1 VVAALSENI
10 SNFDP
15 STICLA
21 KSLTL
26 QGFALYFAHH
36 GAARRDGPNVVI
48 GTGGEIS
55 VANPSLRQKI
65 EAGAFITAPGVFDM
79 ISALVADRLGF
90 PALYV
95 TGYGVSASHL
105 GLPDAGIMTYTDM
118 ESRVRQIAGGTTTPV
133 IADADTGYGGL
144 LNMRHTVRGYEAAGV
159 TAIQIED
166 QEFPKK
172 CGHTPG
178 RRVVPLED
186 MIQKIQVAS
195 DSRSSAD
202 FLIIARTDSRT
213 ALGIDEALRRGE
225 AFQEAGADVIFVE
238 APETVE
244 EMQMITDRMAKPT
257 LANMVSGGKTPI
269 LSAAKLAEIGFAIGI
284 HPALGFLAVG
294 HALKSAYGELLETGD
309 VAHAQLDDFGAFS
322 RLMGFEDV
330 WEFDRRWADP

>member
-1 VVAALSENI
+1 MA
-10 SNFDP
+10 DP
-15 STICLA
+15 KL
-21 KSLTL
+21 K
-26 QGFALYFAHH
+26 
-36 GAARRDGPNVVI
+36 RM
-48 GTGGEIS
+48 
-55 VANPSLRQKI
+55 I
-65 EAGAFITAPGVFDM
+65 EAGEFITAPGVFDM
-79 ISALVADRLGF
+79 ISTIVADRMGF

-118 ESRVRQIAGGTTTPV
+118 ETRVRRIAEGSNTPV

-144 LNMRHTVRGYEAAGV
+144 LNVRHTVRGYEAAGV

-166 QEFPKK
+166 QEYPKK

-186 MIQKIQVAS
+186 MISKIKVAS
-195 DSRSSAD
+195 DSRSSSD

-213 ALGIDEALRRGE
+213 NLGLDEALRRGE
-225 AFQEAGADVIFVE
+225 AFAEAGADVVFIE

-244 EMQMITDRMAKPT
+244 EMQTINDRIGKPT

-269 LSAAKLAEIGFAIGI
+269 LSSAKLADIGFAIGI

-309 VAHAQLDDFGAFS
+309 VAGAQLDNFGEFS
-322 RLMGFEDV
+322 KLMGFEDV
-330 WEFDRRWADP
+330 WEFDRKWAEV

>member
-1 VVAALSENI
+1 MA
-10 SNFDP
+10 DP
-15 STICLA
+15 KL
-21 KSLTL
+21 K
-26 QGFALYFAHH
+26 QM
-36 GAARRDGPNVVI
+36 
-48 GTGGEIS
+48 
-55 VANPSLRQKI
+55 I
-65 EAGAFITAPGVFDM
+65 EAGEFITAPGVFDM
-79 ISALVADRLGF
+79 ISTIVADRMGF

-118 ESRVRQIAGGTTTPV
+118 ETRVRRIAEGSNTPV

-144 LNMRHTVRGYEAAGV
+144 LNVRHTVRGYEAAGV

-166 QEFPKK
+166 QEYPKK

-186 MIQKIQVAS
+186 MISKIKVAS
-195 DSRSSAD
+195 DSRSSSD

-213 ALGIDEALRRGE
+213 GLGLDEALRRGE
-225 AFQEAGADVIFVE
+225 AFAEAGADVVFIE

-244 EMQMITDRMAKPT
+244 EMQTINDRIGKPT

-269 LSAAKLAEIGFAIGI
+269 LSSAKLAEIGFAIGI

-309 VAHAQLDDFGAFS
+309 VAGAQLDNFGEFS
-322 RLMGFEDV
+322 KLMGFEDV
-330 WEFDRRWADP
+330 WEFDRKWAEV